1 MGAMPEEVD
10 GIVELLEHR
19 ETFVEG
25 MRTYH
30 CGLINNTKVVIVF
43 SRWGKV
49 AASATASTLILKF
62 GVTEIIF
69 TGVAGAIDKRLEI
82 GDLVIGEQFYQHDMD
97 ARPLIEEFEIPLLN
111 KSFFESDNKLRN
123 KAIESINE
131 LIFNGRFRN
140 ILLQSSYT
148 SRINAPK
155 LYLGDIA
162 SGDHFFSSNIAK
174 EKLQAK
180 LPNILCVEMEGAAVA
195 QVCFEFDIPF
205 LVIRTIS
212 DKADETSPIE
222 FMSFIKEI
230 ASQYSKALIKC
241 IV

>member
-1 MGAMPEEVD
+1 V
-10 GIVELLEHR
+10 
-19 ETFVEG
+19 
-25 MRTYH
+25 
-30 CGLINNTKVVIVF
+30 VF

-82 GDLVIGEQFYQHDMD
+82 GDMVIGEKFYQHDMD
-97 ARPLIEEFEIPLLN
+97 ARPLINEFEIPLLN
-111 KSFFESDNKLRN
+111 KCFFESDNTLKN
-123 KAIESINE
+123 IAIQSINE
-131 LIFNGRFRN
+131 LLLNGSLLK
-140 ILLQSSYT
+140 ILLPSSYS
-148 SRINAPK
+148 SRMNPPK

-162 SGDHFFSSNIAK
+162 SGDHFFSSKNGK
-174 EKLQAK
+174 ENLQAK
-180 LPNILCVEMEGAAVA
+180 LPNVLCVEMEGAAVA

-212 DKADETSPIE
+212 DKADDTSPIE
-222 FMSFIKEI
+222 FMSFVKEI
-230 ASQYSKALIKC
+230 ASQYSKAAIKC